1 MRMLGG
7 SLLVLVAWAPLQA
20 QQVADSAFRYP
31 IASPAYEAGTGPV
44 VCIDEGHHNFHTM
57 DGRYLAFANLLRDD
71 GYRVRAHAGG
81 FSEEALTLCRIVV
94 IANAVGAANAED
106 WAYPHASAFTK
117 EEISALLDW
126 LRGGGSLLLI
136 ADHAPW
142 PGAASDLAILLGVQV
157 FDGYVGTHVFGQL
170 EDEAVRQT
178 AELYE
183 ISVEE
188 LRNAYA
194 AVGELGSHVI
204 VRGRNAGEVVP
215 SVVTFTGQAF
225 HPAHDVEPLL
235 ILGPEAVGR
244 VPFNL
249 NSPSD
254 SVGAAPSHFPLAGWL
269 QGAALRVADGR
280 VVVLGEAATCTAQL
294 AGPQRFPMG
303 MSAPL
308 ARHNARFCLNT
319 VRWLDGVLKE

>member
-1 MRMLGG
+1 MRLLSG
-7 SLLVLVAWAPLQA
+7 SLLVLMAGTPLQA
-20 QQVADSAFRYP
+20 QQVPDSSFRFP
-31 IASPAYEAGTGPV
+31 IGSPAYEAGTGPV

-71 GYRVRAHAGG
+71 GYLVRAHEGE
-81 FSEEALTLCRIVV
+81 FSERTVMDCRVVV
-94 IANAVGAANAED
+94 IANAAGAANAED
-106 WAYPHASAFTK
+106 WAYPHPSAFTRG
-117 EEISALLDW
+117 EISALLDW
-126 LRGGGSLLLI
+126 LRRGGAMLLI

-142 PGAASDLAILLGVQV
+142 PGATSDLAILLGVQM
-157 FDGYVGTHVFGQL
+157 FDGYVGPRVFGQL
-170 EDEAVRQT
+170 EDDAVRQT
-178 AELYE
+178 AELYR
-183 ISVEE
+183 ISVGE
-188 LRNAYA
+188 LRNAYS

-204 VRGRNAGEVVP
+204 LRGRNAGEVVP

-225 HPAHDVEPLL
+225 HPARGVEPLL
-235 ILGPEAVGR
+235 ILEPEAVGT

-254 SVGAAPSHFPLAGWL
+254 SVGAAPSRFPLPGWL

-308 ARHNARFCLNT
+308 ARHNAQFCLNA
-319 VRWLDGVLKE
+319 VRWLAGVLNE